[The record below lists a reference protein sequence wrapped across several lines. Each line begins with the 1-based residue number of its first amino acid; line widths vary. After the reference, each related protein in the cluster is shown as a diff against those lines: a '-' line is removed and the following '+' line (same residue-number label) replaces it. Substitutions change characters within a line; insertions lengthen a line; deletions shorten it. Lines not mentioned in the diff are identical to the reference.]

1 VFTNEISE
9 CSQSHGLMEK
19 GKEGVSESAK
29 QCFETHKKDV
39 VSSVN
44 IE

>member
-1 VFTNEISE
+1 
-9 CSQSHGLMEK
+9 MEK
-19 GKEGVSESAK
+19 GKEGVSETAK
-29 QCFETHKKDV
+29 QCFETRKKDA